1 MTEENVVTKI
11 SVRNLV
17 EFVLRSGDIDA
28 GSSRMDTDAMQ
39 EGIRIHK
46 KIQKSMTD
54 YKAEVS
60 LSTDVML
67 TQNKNQNE
75 NQNQDQN
82 DICILLKVFGR
93 ADGIFKLN
101 DNFAIDEIKSTY
113 MSVDDMKESVAVH
126 LAQAKCY
133 AYMYALNQN
142 LNEISVQLTYC
153 NIDTEHIKRFVY
165 PFTFAE
171 LKTWFN
177 DLVTKYSEW
186 VFLEETWKR
195 TRNKSIGKL
204 KFPFEYRP
212 GQRDFVRW
220 VYSSIK
226 NGKKLFAEAPT
237 GVGKTIS
244 TIFPAVWNM
253 GEGKSSR
260 IFYLTAKTIARTVAE
275 NTFELLRQNGLK
287 FKSVTITAKEKI
299 CVCDEAKCNPVNCT
313 RARGH
318 FDRVNEA
325 LYALLTNEE
334 KINRD
339 LILQYAEKYSVCPY
353 ELSLDAATFSD
364 AVVCDYNYVF
374 DKRCALKRFFSENQK
389 NDFIFLTD
397 EAHNL
402 LERARDMYS
411 AEIVKEDF
419 LRVNAV
425 LKKNPKTVIKRIS
438 KSLTAC
444 NNAMLSVKRESG
456 EFSVL
461 KNCDELY
468 GKLRRSAGFIEDLFS
483 DEKQDFEGRDE
494 LVKLYFNIK
503 NFIET
508 YENIDG
514 AYKIYA
520 DYNDNGDFRIKL
532 LCMEPAAE
540 LKKRTDNAGSAIFF
554 SATLLPIKY
563 YTEQL
568 GGTASDPAIYV
579 PSPFSKSNRLVMVG
593 GDISTKY
600 DRRCESEYQKIGKYI
615 SEFVSSKKGNYL
627 VFFTSYKMMEDVL
640 QNSPELQKWNIE
652 FSDGKN
658 LTQKST
664 CEKFW
669 AENEKIKSGLD
680 KIPKK
685 SSDDITLLV
694 QRRSMTERDKES
706 FLESFSENNG
716 STLVGFTVLGGA
728 FSEGID
734 LTGDRLIG
742 ACVVGTG
749 LPTVGNER
757 ELFKSY
763 FDNKNKDGFDYAY
776 LYPGMNRVCQA
787 AGRVIRTDKDI
798 GAILLL
804 DERFLKSKYSSLF
817 PAEWIPY
824 TRVTI
829 GNVKKVTEEFF
840 GRFEE

>member
-1 MTEENVVTKI
+1 MTEENIVTKI

-28 GSSRMDTDAMQ
+28 GSGRMDTDAMQ

-60 LSTDVML
+60 LSTEVVL
-67 TQNKNQNE
+67 KQNK
-75 NQNQDQN
+75 N
-82 DICILLKVFGR
+82 DICILLKIFGR
-93 ADGIFKLN
+93 ADGIFKLK
-101 DNFAIDEIKSTY
+101 DNFAVDEIKSTY
-113 MSVDDMKESVAVH
+113 MSVDEMKEATPVH

-133 AYMYALNQN
+133 AYMYALNYD
-142 LNEISVQLTYC
+142 LSEISVQLTYC

-177 DLVTKYSEW
+177 NLVTKYSEW

-195 TRNKSIGKL
+195 TRNFSIGKL

-220 VYSSIK
+220 VYSTIK

-244 TIFPAVWNM
+244 TIFPSVWNI
-253 GEGKSSR
+253 GEGRNSR

-275 NTFELLRQNGLK
+275 NTFDLLRQNGLK

-299 CVCDEAKCNPVNCT
+299 CICDETKCNPLNCIC
-313 RARGH
+313 AKGH
-318 FDRVNEA
+318 FDRVNDA
-325 LYALLTNEE
+325 LYALLSNEE

-339 LILQYAEKYSVCPY
+339 IILEYAEKYTVCPY

-364 AVVCDYNYVF
+364 AVICDYNYVF
-374 DKRCALKRFFSENQK
+374 DKRCVLKRFFAENQK
-389 NDFIFLTD
+389 NDFIFLID

-411 AEIVKEDF
+411 AEIIKEDF
-419 LRVNAV
+419 LHVNAF
-425 LKKNPKTVIKRIS
+425 LKKNQKSSVKRIS

-444 NNAMLSVKRESG
+444 NNAMLSVKRETG
-456 EFSVL
+456 EFLVL
-461 KNCDELY
+461 KNADELY
-468 GKLRRSAGFIEDLFS
+468 VKLRRSAGFIEDLLS
-483 DEKQDFEGRDE
+483 DEKQDFDGRDE
-494 LVKLYFNIK
+494 VVKLYFNIK
-503 NFIET
+503 SFIET

-520 DYNDNGDFRIKL
+520 DYNDNKEFRIKL
-532 LCMEPAAE
+532 LCMEPIAE
-540 LKKRTDNAGSAIFF
+540 LKKRTDNAGSSIFF

-568 GGTASDPAIYV
+568 GGNVTDPAIYV

-600 DRRCESEYQKIGKYI
+600 NRRCESEYQKIGKYI
-615 SEFVSSKKGNYL
+615 SEFVSAKKGNYL

-640 QNSPELQKWNIE
+640 QNSPDLQKWNIE
-652 FSDGKN
+652 NSEGEN
-658 LTQKST
+658 LADETA
-664 CEKFW
+664 CEKNG
-669 AENEKIKSGLD
+669 AENTKVKSGFD
-680 KIPKK
+680 KISEK

-694 QRRSMTERDKES
+694 QSRGMTEKDKES
-706 FLESFSENNG
+706 FLESFAENLE

-734 LTGDRLIG
+734 LTGNRLIG
-742 ACVVGTG
+742 VCVVGTG
-749 LPTVGNER
+749 LPMVGNER
-757 ELFKSY
+757 ELFKNY
-763 FDNKNKDGFDYAY
+763 FDNKNKNGFDYAY

-787 AGRVIRTDKDI
+787 GGRVIRTDKDI

-804 DERFLKSKYSSLF
+804 DERFLKNKYSSLF

-829 GNVKKVTEEFF
+829 NNVKKITEKFF
-840 GRFEE
+840 EGFEGK